1 MFAHTIL
8 YVLVVLVALSALL
21 TVSQVGLERRP
32 VTPGTASL
40 VVLVNALYI
49 AGLVYVGFQL

>member
-1 MFAHTIL
+1 MLAQIIL
-8 YVLVVLVALSALL
+8 YVLVVMIALGTLL

-32 VTPGTASL
+32 VTPGIASL
-40 VVLVNALYI
+40 VVLLNALYI